1 MGRTGSVRICQG
13 NGYKKVLLYSRN
25 STRVDILLPNKGRR
39 KRRTSL
45 AKADITKLLNEGER
59 LVGAYALV
67 RSGPPQSTKYVPSF
81 EYFLFVSLTGIRG
94 FFPVVDHDGK
104 EQRVFRSV
112 DRILRMLRELG
123 YLGPIAIYDE
133 TDPRRPKATG
143 ATRRRPGEKL
153 AAFSS
158 PKETAEAV

>member
-1 MGRTGSVRICQG
+1 MGRTGSVCICQG
-13 NGYKKVLLYSRN
+13 KNYKKVLFHSRN
-25 STRVDILLPNKGRR
+25 STRVDILLPSKGQR
-39 KRRTSL
+39 KTRTSL
-45 AKADITKLLNEGER
+45 AKGDITKLLNEGER

-67 RSGPPQSTKYVPSF
+67 RSGPPQSSKYIPSF
-81 EYFLFVSLTGIRG
+81 DYLLFVTLTGIRG
-94 FFPVVDHDGK
+94 YFPVIEYGRK
-104 EQRVFRSV
+104 EQRVFRSF

-123 YLGPIAIYDE
+123 YHGPVAVYDE

-158 PKETAEAV
+158 PIGTT